1 MGLVGESGYG
11 KSVTALSIA
20 ALAASPPLRIA
31 LGTVELDGEDTLR
44 LPLRL
49 LQDIRGKRVSY
60 IFQDPLATLNPVLT
74 IVEQLIQVI

>member
-1 MGLVGESGYG
+1 M
-11 KSVTALSIA
+11 TALSLA

-31 LGTVELDGEDTLR
+31 SGTVELDEEDILR

-60 IFQDPLATLNPVLT
+60 FFQDHLATLNPVLT
-74 IVEQLIQVI
+74 IGEQLIQVIRRHQ